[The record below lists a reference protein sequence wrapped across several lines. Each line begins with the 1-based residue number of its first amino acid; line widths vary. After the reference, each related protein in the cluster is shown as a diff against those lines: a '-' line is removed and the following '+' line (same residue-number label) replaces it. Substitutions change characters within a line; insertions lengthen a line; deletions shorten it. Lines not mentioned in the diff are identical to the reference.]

1 MAETLVLTLCYLV
14 GSLRFAYIIARLFGI
29 ASPDSFGSKNPGATN
44 VARKNK
50 VAGFL
55 TFLLDCLKTI
65 ACYKI
70 MITLGYSEDNAFLGM
85 IATVIGH
92 IFPPLGLGGKGV
104 ACWMGAMFVLSPLN
118 ALLCLITILTFGFGF
133 NQLGI
138 GSVLCV
144 TVFSVICPEGM
155 NLVNQIIWCATG
167 SIIILLHR
175 DNIKR
180 LYTTLYAK

>member
-1 MAETLVLTLCYLV
+1 
-14 GSLRFAYIIARLFGI
+14 
-29 ASPDSFGSKNPGATN
+29 
-44 VARKNK
+44 
-50 VAGFL
+50 
-55 TFLLDCLKTI
+55 
-65 ACYKI
+65 
-70 MITLGYSEDNAFLGM
+70 MITLGYSEDTAFLGM

-118 ALLCLITILTFGFGF
+118 ALGF